1 MQITLIRFSLAIS
14 ELNFFNAFRSED
26 TKKNNFKIKDDEQNG
41 KISENVD
48 HFLEFELRNNHNL
61 SDIDDALL
69 KSTKEELVDSKDVE
83 TKLHDTLLYE
93 NISSDNQSRITIVL
107 NGDENEFENENFIEN
122 SKYEISS
129 SEEYENSC

>member
-1 MQITLIRFSLAIS
+1 LQITLIRFSLAIS

>member
-1 MQITLIRFSLAIS
+1 M
-14 ELNFFNAFRSED
+14 
-26 TKKNNFKIKDDEQNG
+26 
-41 KISENVD
+41 
-48 HFLEFELRNNHNL
+48 
-61 SDIDDALL
+61 
-69 KSTKEELVDSKDVE
+69 E

-93 NISSDNQSRITIVL
+93 NISSDNKSRITFVL